1 MSCFHIMEQDMLYIG
16 IDLGTPA
23 VKLLLMKGNGEIVK
37 IATKEYP
44 LYFPKP
50 GWSEQ
55 NPEDWFVKTMEGLGE
70 LIKDCDRSEIAGIR
84 FGGQMH
90 GLVVLDEKDEVIRP
104 AILWNDGRTAKET
117 VFLNEV
123 TGKDQNLRR
132 RCEKP
137 SLKENGGGHS
147 EFKSRGACR

>member
-1 MSCFHIMEQDMLYIG
+1 
-16 IDLGTPA
+16 
-23 VKLLLMKGNGEIVK
+23 
-37 IATKEYP
+37 
-44 LYFPKP
+44 
-50 GWSEQ
+50 
-55 NPEDWFVKTMEGLGE
+55 MEGLGE

-84 FGGQMH
+84 FGGQVH

-137 SLKENGGGHS
+137 SLEENGGGHS
-147 EFKSRGACR
+147 EFKSGGACR